1 MLQICLHNENE
12 TLIQRLGNSDF
23 IILKLS
29 CVFKARYL
37 ETENKKPTVFSS
49 DHWYLKY
56 RL

>member
-12 TLIQRLGNSDF
+12 ILIQGLGNSDF

-37 ETENKKPTVFSS
+37 ETENKKPTVFSL

-56 RL
+56 SL